1 MTALGTLNF
10 DIHGNM
16 SGKYDFNVA
25 GFPGNWSGTQAGK
38 VTVNPN
44 CTGIMT
50 FTWNDSTGEGT
61 RLDSL
66 AIARSGREIL
76 GMVAD
81 GSAVWTYKAERI
93 NETP

>member
-66 AIARSGREIL
+66 AIARSGREL